1 MKQKKEIHS
10 LDIRKVKKDDL
21 LLKLEE
27 EIKMLEKKNLD
38 MEKQAKEELA
48 QKKEESD
55 DESDDE

>member
-48 QKKEESD
+48 
-55 DESDDE
+55 